1 MARPASWI
9 PTRPDAGLAH
19 AADLLARLWGIRG
32 EVEDLPSERD
42 RNVLVHPDGADPPLV
57 LKISNLVEDPAFL
70 ACQELAMVRL
80 ASAGVPVARTVPALD
95 GRTLVDIG
103 APGPPWARVLSYLPG
118 RPLATVEA
126 PSNALLAE
134 LGATMGRLATALLG
148 FEHPAAR
155 RELQWD
161 VLRARDVIAGALP
174 EIDDPDRRARLRRVL
189 ALLDERLVPALP
201 TLRTSVIHNDANDHN
216 ILVDDASERVVGLLD
231 FGDMIHSVTAHEAA
245 VATAYA
251 MFHRAEPL
259 SVVGPLVGAFDRAC
273 PMTGAELDALPE
285 LVVARIGASVAI
297 AARQG
302 RLDPDPY
309 LRVSE
314 APAWTTLE
322 RLEGAGPE
330 ALRAAVH
337 GAVGR

>member
-1 MARPASWI
+1 
-9 PTRPDAGLAH
+9 
-19 AADLLARLWGIRG
+19 
-32 EVEDLPSERD
+32 
-42 RNVLVHPDGADPPLV
+42 
-57 LKISNLVEDPAFL
+57 
-70 ACQELAMVRL
+70 
-80 ASAGVPVARTVPALD
+80 
-95 GRTLVDIG
+95 
-103 APGPPWARVLSYLPG
+103 
-118 RPLATVEA
+118 
-126 PSNALLAE
+126 
-134 LGATMGRLATALLG
+134 MGRSATALLG
-148 FEHPAAR
+148 FEHAAAR

-174 EIDDPDRRARLRRVL
+174 EIDDPDRRARLGRVL

-216 ILVDDASERVVGLLD
+216 ILVDDAGERVVGVLD

-273 PMTGAELDALPE
+273 PLTDAELDALPE
-285 LVVARIGASVAI
+285 LVVARIAASVAI

-302 RLDPDPY
+302 RLDPGSLPAG
-309 LRVSE
+309 LR
-314 APAWTTLE
+314 
-322 RLEGAGPE
+322 GACLDDVGATRGWGPE